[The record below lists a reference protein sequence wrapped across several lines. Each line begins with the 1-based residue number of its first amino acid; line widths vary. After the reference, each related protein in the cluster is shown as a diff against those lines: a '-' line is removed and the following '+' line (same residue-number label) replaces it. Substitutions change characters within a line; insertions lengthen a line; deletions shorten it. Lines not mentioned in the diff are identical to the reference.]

1 MMHVRPFR
9 LAVLL
14 AFLFLALPARAQD
27 TSAQNS
33 RKARLEE
40 EIAIIDGQLRE
51 NATRNSNALNT
62 LALVQQKIDL
72 RRGLIREGEQEI
84 ARLDGEIRR
93 KQMRID
99 SLQVRLDTMSFY
111 YNKLVKGAYKNRDA
125 RVWYMYI
132 IASENLAQGLRR
144 YSFLKN
150 LSREMNNQGIKIK
163 EAKAALEGEKEQLA
177 GLRSEAAAL
186 QQERLAEM
194 ERLRREEATAQQTIQ
209 VLKREKSRYQSQLN
223 AKRKEVEALNRE
235 IARIIEEAVKEAAK
249 AKTASTASPSNSR
262 RSTTSSSSNKAAEP
276 IDYTLGNEFSSNK
289 GKLPWPA
296 EGPVVEKFGA
306 QYHPVYTQLK
316 LPDSEGISI
325 ALANGTQVKA
335 VFDGVVKSV
344 IVQPGYNKCVLVQHG
359 DYFTFYCKLGTVSV
373 KAGDKVQTGQ
383 VLGAVEPIGGSTQ
396 LHFQLWSSK
405 GPQNPVPW
413 LRPR

>member
-1 MMHVRPFR
+1 MMRLRPY
-9 LAVLL
+9 LL
-14 AFLFLALPARAQD
+14 LLLLFLAIPAGAQD
-27 TSAQNS
+27 TSAQKS
-33 RKARLEE
+33 RRDRLEK
-40 EIAIIDGQLRE
+40 EIAIIDGQLRD

-62 LALVQQKIDL
+62 LALVQQKMEL
-72 RRGLIREGEQEI
+72 RRGLIKEGEAEI
-84 ARLDGEIRR
+84 ERLDGEIRR

-99 SLQVRLDTMSFY
+99 SLQVRLDTMTFY
-111 YNKLVKGAYKNRDA
+111 YNRLIKGAYKNRDA

-132 IASENLAQGLRR
+132 LASENLAQGLRR

-150 LSREMNNQGIKIK
+150 LSREMNTQGVKIK
-163 EAKAALEGEKEQLA
+163 EAKAVLEDEREQLA
-177 GLRSEAAAL
+177 GLRSDAAAL
-186 QQERLAEM
+186 QQERLAEL
-194 ERLRREEATAQQTIQ
+194 EQLKREESTVQQTIQ
-209 VLKREKSRYQSQLN
+209 VLKKEKSKYQSQLN
-223 AKRKEVEALNRE
+223 SKRKEVEALNKE
-235 IARIIEEAVKEAAK
+235 IARIIAEAMKSA
-249 AKTASTASPSNSR
+249 ASTSNTSKKNSR
-262 RSTTSSSSNKAAEP
+262 TTETKKAEP
-276 IDYTLGNEFSSNK
+276 IDYTLANEFASNK

-316 LPDSEGISI
+316 LPDNEGISI
-325 ALANGTQVKA
+325 ALSSGTQVKA

-373 KAGDKVQTGQ
+373 KAGDKVSTGQ

-405 GPQNPVPW
+405 GPQNPEPW

>member
-1 MMHVRPFR
+1 MMGFR
-9 LAVLL
+9 RYVLL
-14 AFLFLALPARAQD
+14 LLLLCFVLPASAQD
-27 TSAQNS
+27 TSAQKS
-33 RKARLEE
+33 RRDRLEH
-40 EIAIIDGQLRE
+40 EISIIDGQLRD

-62 LALVQQKIDL
+62 LALVQQKIEL
-72 RRGLIREGEQEI
+72 RRGLIREGEEEI

-99 SLQVRLDTMSFY
+99 SLQVRLDTMTFY

-132 IASENLAQGLRR
+132 LASENLAQGLRR

-150 LSREMNNQGIKIK
+150 LSKEMNSQGVKIK
-163 EAKAALEGEKEQLA
+163 EAKAVLEGEREQLA

-186 QQERLAEM
+186 QKERLAEM
-194 ERLRREEATAQQTIQ
+194 ERLRREESTAQQTIQ
-209 VLKREKSRYQSQLN
+209 VLRKEKSRYQSQLN
-223 AKRKEVEALNRE
+223 SKRREVEALNKE
-235 IARIIEEAVKEAAK
+235 IARIIAEAMKPAATTK
-249 AKTASTASPSNSR
+249 KNSRTTASAR
-262 RSTTSSSSNKAAEP
+262 KAEP
-276 IDYTLGNEFSSNK
+276 IDYTLGKEFSSNK

-316 LPDSEGISI
+316 LPDNEGISI
-325 ALANGTQVKA
+325 ALSNGTQVKA

-373 KAGDKVQTGQ
+373 KAGDKVSTGQ

-405 GPQNPVPW
+405 GPQNPIPW
-413 LRPR
+413 LRPQ

>member
-1 MMHVRPFR
+1 MMRLRPY
-9 LAVLL
+9 LL
-14 AFLFLALPARAQD
+14 LLLLCLALPAGAQD
-27 TSAQNS
+27 TSAQKS
-33 RKARLEE
+33 RRDRLEK
-40 EIAIIDGQLRE
+40 EIAIIDGQLRD

-62 LALVQQKIDL
+62 LALVQQKMEL
-72 RRGLIREGEQEI
+72 RRGLIKEGEAEI
-84 ARLDGEIRR
+84 ERLDGEIRR

-99 SLQVRLDTMSFY
+99 SLQVRLDTMTFY
-111 YNKLVKGAYKNRDA
+111 YNRLIKGAYKNRDA

-132 IASENLAQGLRR
+132 LASENLAQGLRR

-150 LSREMNNQGIKIK
+150 LSREMNTQGVKIK
-163 EAKAALEGEKEQLA
+163 EAKAVLEDEREQLA
-177 GLRSEAAAL
+177 GLRSDAAAL
-186 QQERLAEM
+186 QQERLAEL
-194 ERLRREEATAQQTIQ
+194 EQLKREESTVQQTIQ
-209 VLKREKSRYQSQLN
+209 VLKKEKSKYQSQLN
-223 AKRKEVEALNRE
+223 SKRKEVEALNKE
-235 IARIIEEAVKEAAK
+235 IARIIAEAMKSA
-249 AKTASTASPSNSR
+249 ASTSNTSKKNSR
-262 RSTTSSSSNKAAEP
+262 TTETKKAEP
-276 IDYTLGNEFSSNK
+276 IDYTLANEFASNK

-316 LPDSEGISI
+316 LPDNEGISI
-325 ALANGTQVKA
+325 ALSSGTQVKA

-373 KAGDKVQTGQ
+373 KAGDKVSTGQ

-405 GPQNPVPW
+405 GPQNPEPW

>member
-1 MMHVRPFR
+1 MRLRPY
-9 LAVLL
+9 LL
-14 AFLFLALPARAQD
+14 IMLICLALPSRAQD
-27 TSAQNS
+27 TSAQKS
-33 RKARLEE
+33 RRDRLEQ
-40 EIAIIDGQLRE
+40 EISIIDGQLRE

-62 LALVQQKIDL
+62 LALVQQKIEL
-72 RRGLIREGEQEI
+72 RRGLIREGEEEI
-84 ARLDGEIRR
+84 SRLDGEIRR

-99 SLQVRLDTMSFY
+99 SLQVRLDTMTYY
-111 YNKLVKGAYKNRDA
+111 YNRLVKGAYKNRDA
-125 RVWYMYI
+125 RIWYMYI
-132 IASENLAQGLRR
+132 LASDNLAQGLRR

-150 LSREMNNQGIKIK
+150 LSKEMNSQGVKIK
-163 EAKAALEGEKEQLA
+163 EAKAVLEGEREQLA

-186 QQERLAEM
+186 QQERMAEL
-194 ERLRREEATAQQTIQ
+194 ERLKREEATAQQTIQ
-209 VLKREKSRYQSQLN
+209 VLKKEKSRYQSQLN
-223 AKRKEVEALNRE
+223 SKRKEVEALNKE
-235 IARIIEEAVKEAAK
+235 IARIIAEAMKPAA
-249 AKTASTASPSNSR
+249 
-262 RSTTSSSSNKAAEP
+262 SSSKNNTRTATTKKAEP
-276 IDYTLGNEFSSNK
+276 IDYTLANEFASNK

-316 LPDSEGISI
+316 LPDNEGISI
-325 ALANGTQVKA
+325 ALASGTQVKA

-373 KAGDKVQTGQ
+373 KAGDKVSTGQ
-383 VLGAVEPIGGSTQ
+383 VLGEVEPIGGSTQ

>member
-1 MMHVRPFR
+1 MKR
-9 LAVLL
+9 LLCIFSLVMLCLVQAY
-14 AFLFLALPARAQD
+14 AQD
-27 TSAQNS
+27 TSAQRS
-33 RKARLEE
+33 RRDRLEQ

-62 LALVQQKIDL
+62 LSLVQQKIDL
-72 RRGLIREGEQEI
+72 RRGLIKEGEQEI
-84 ARLDGEIRR
+84 ARLDGEVRR

-99 SLQVRLDTMSFY
+99 SLQVRLDTMTFY
-111 YNKLVKGAYKNRDA
+111 YNRLVKGAYKNRDA

-132 IASENLAQGLRR
+132 LASENLAQGLRR
-144 YSFLKN
+144 YAFLRN
-150 LSREMNNQGIKIK
+150 LSREMNSQGVKIN
-163 EAKAALEGEKEQLA
+163 EAKKVLEGEKEQLGA
-177 GLRSEAAAL
+177 LRAEAAAL

-194 ERLRREEATAQQTIQ
+194 ERLRREETTAQQTIQ
-209 VLKREKSRYQSQLN
+209 VLRKEKNNYQKQLN
-223 AKRKEVEALNRE
+223 AKRREVEALNKE
-235 IARIIEEAVKEAAK
+235 IARIIAEAMKPA
-249 AKTASTASPSNSR
+249 ASTKKNAPASSK
-262 RSTTSSSSNKAAEP
+262 KAAAP
-276 IDYTLGNEFSSNK
+276 IDYTLAKEFASNK

-316 LPDSEGISI
+316 LPDNEGISI
-325 ALANGTQVKA
+325 ALSNGTQVQA

-359 DYFTFYCKLGTVSV
+359 DYFTFYCKLGSVSV
-373 KAGDKVQTGQ
+373 KAGDKVKTGQ

-405 GPQNPVPW
+405 GPQNPMPW

>member
-1 MMHVRPFR
+1 MRR
-9 LAVLL
+9 VLL
-14 AFLFLALPARAQD
+14 ISFLFLLMPVMYTASAQD
-27 TSAQNS
+27 TSAQIT
-33 RKARLEE
+33 RRARLEQ

-62 LALVQQKIDL
+62 LSLVQQKIEL
-72 RRGLIREGEQEI
+72 RKGLIKEGEEEI
-84 ARLDGEIRR
+84 ARLDGDMRR

-99 SLQVRLDTMSFY
+99 SLQVRLDTMTFY
-111 YNKLVKGAYKNRDA
+111 YNRLVKGAYKNRDA

-132 IASENLAQGLRR
+132 LASENLAQGLRR

-150 LSREMNNQGIKIK
+150 LSKEMNGQGVKIK
-163 EAKAALEGEKEQLA
+163 EAQAVLEGEKEQLA
-177 GLRSEAAAL
+177 GMRAEAAEL
-186 QQERLAEM
+186 QKTRMAEL
-194 ERLRREEATAQQTIQ
+194 ESLRKEEATAQQTIQ
-209 VLKREKSRYQSQLN
+209 VLKKEKSKYQSQLN
-223 AKRKEVEALNRE
+223 SKRKEVEALNKE
-235 IARIIEEAVKEAAK
+235 IARIIAEAMNAK
-249 AKTASTASPSNSR
+249 AKSSNNK
-262 RSTTSSSSNKAAEP
+262 SSSSSSKAAAAP
-276 IDYTLGNEFSSNK
+276 IDYTLGKEFSSNK

-325 ALANGTQVKA
+325 ALSNGAQVKA
-335 VFDGVVKSV
+335 VFDGVIKSV

-359 DYFTFYCKLGTVSV
+359 DYFTFYCKLGSVSV
-373 KAGDKVQTGQ
+373 KAGDKVKTGQ

>member
-1 MMHVRPFR
+1 MMR
-9 LAVLL
+9 LRQYIL
-14 AFLFLALPARAQD
+14 LFLLLCAVLPARAQD
-27 TSAQNS
+27 TSAQKS
-33 RKARLEE
+33 RRDRLEK
-40 EIAIIDGQLRE
+40 EIAIIDGQLRD

-72 RRGLIREGEQEI
+72 RRGLIKEGEAEI

-99 SLQVRLDTMSFY
+99 SLQVRLDTMTFY

-132 IASENLAQGLRR
+132 LASENLAQGLRR

-150 LSREMNNQGIKIK
+150 LSREMNSQGVKIK
-163 EAKAALEGEKEQLA
+163 EAKAVLEGEREQLA
-177 GLRSEAAAL
+177 GLRSEAATL
-186 QQERLAEM
+186 QQERLAEL
-194 ERLRREEATAQQTIQ
+194 ERLKREEATAQQTIQ
-209 VLKREKSRYQSQLN
+209 VLKKEKSKYQSQLN
-223 AKRKEVEALNRE
+223 SKRKEVEALNKE
-235 IARIIEEAVKEAAK
+235 IARIIAEAMKPAASSSKKNAK
-249 AKTASTASPSNSR
+249 ADTK
-262 RSTTSSSSNKAAEP
+262 KAEP
-276 IDYTLGNEFSSNK
+276 IDYTLANEFASNK

-316 LPDSEGISI
+316 LPDNEGITI
-325 ALANGTQVKA
+325 ALANGTQIKA

-373 KAGDKVQTGQ
+373 KAGDKVSTGQ

-413 LRPR
+413 LRPQ

>member
-1 MMHVRPFR
+1 MRR
-9 LAVLL
+9 LGSIVFLTLLL
-14 AFLFLALPARAQD
+14 ALSGAQGASAQD
-27 TSAQNS
+27 TSAQKS
-33 RKARLEE
+33 RKARLEQ

-62 LALVQQKIDL
+62 LALVQQKIEL
-72 RRGLIREGEQEI
+72 RRGLLNEGEQEI
-84 ARLDGEIRR
+84 ARLDGEMRR
-93 KQMRID
+93 KQARID
-99 SLQVRLDTMSFY
+99 SLQVRLDTMTFY

-132 IASENLAQGLRR
+132 LASENLAQGLRR

-150 LSREMNNQGIKIK
+150 LSKEMNSQGVKIK
-163 EAKAALEGEKEQLA
+163 EAQAVLEGEKEQLA
-177 GLRSEAAAL
+177 GLRAEAAAL
-186 QQERLAEM
+186 QQERMAEM

-209 VLKREKSRYQSQLN
+209 VLKKEKNKYQSQLN
-223 AKRKEVEALNRE
+223 SKRREVEALNKE
-235 IARIIEEAVKEAAK
+235 IARIIAEAV
-249 AKTASTASPSNSR
+249 
-262 RSTTSSSSNKAAEP
+262 SSNARSNRGNAPASSRKPAAP
-276 IDYTLGNEFSSNK
+276 IDHALAAEFSSNK

-296 EGPVVEKFGA
+296 EGPVVERFGA

-325 ALANGTQVKA
+325 ALSNGAQVKC

-373 KAGDKVQTGQ
+373 KAGDQVKTGQ
-383 VLGAVEPIGGSTQ
+383 VLGSVEPIGGSTQ

-405 GPQNPVPW
+405 GPQNPIPW
-413 LRPR
+413 LRPQ

>member
-1 MMHVRPFR
+1 MKR
-9 LAVLL
+9 
-14 AFLFLALPARAQD
+14 FLFIAILFFLLPAAYTASAQD
-27 TSAQNS
+27 TSAQTT
-33 RKARLEE
+33 RRARLEQ

-62 LALVQQKIDL
+62 LSLVQQKIEL
-72 RRGLIREGEQEI
+72 RKGLLKEGEQEI
-84 ARLDGEIRR
+84 ARLDGEMRR

-99 SLQVRLDTMSFY
+99 SLQVRLDTMTFY
-111 YNKLVKGAYKNRDA
+111 YNRLVKGAYKNRDA

-132 IASENLAQGLRR
+132 LASENLAQGLRR

-150 LSREMNNQGIKIK
+150 LSREMNTQGIKIK
-163 EAKAALEGEKEQLA
+163 AAQEVLEGEKEQLA
-177 GLRSEAAAL
+177 GMRAEAAEL
-186 QQERLAEM
+186 QKARQAEL
-194 ERLRREEATAQQTIQ
+194 ESLRKEEATAQQTIQ
-209 VLKREKSRYQSQLN
+209 VLKKEKSKYQSQLN
-223 AKRKEVEALNRE
+223 SKRKEVEALNKE
-235 IARIIEEAVKEAAK
+235 IARIIAEAMNAK
-249 AKTASTASPSNSR
+249 A
-262 RSTTSSSSNKAAEP
+262 TSSSKKSSSSSSAKAAAP
-276 IDYTLGNEFSSNK
+276 IDYTLGKEFSSNK

-296 EGPVVEKFGA
+296 EGPIVEKFGA

-325 ALANGTQVKA
+325 ALSNGAQVKA

-359 DYFTFYCKLGTVSV
+359 DYFTFYCKLGSVSV
-373 KAGDKVQTGQ
+373 KAGDKVKTGQ

>member
-1 MMHVRPFR
+1 MRR
-9 LAVLL
+9 LGSIVFLTLLL
-14 AFLFLALPARAQD
+14 ALSGAQGASAQD
-27 TSAQNS
+27 TSAQKS
-33 RKARLEE
+33 RKARLEQ

-62 LALVQQKIDL
+62 LALVQQKIEL
-72 RRGLIREGEQEI
+72 RRGLLNEGEQEI
-84 ARLDGEIRR
+84 ARLDGEMRR

-99 SLQVRLDTMSFY
+99 SLQVRLDTMTFY

-132 IASENLAQGLRR
+132 LASENLAQGLRR

-150 LSREMNNQGIKIK
+150 LSKEMNSQGVKIK
-163 EAKAALEGEKEQLA
+163 EAQAVLEGEKEQLA
-177 GLRSEAAAL
+177 GLRAEAAAL
-186 QQERLAEM
+186 QQERMAEM
-194 ERLRREEATAQQTIQ
+194 EHLRREEATAQQTIQ
-209 VLKREKSRYQSQLN
+209 VLKKEKNKYQSQLN
-223 AKRKEVEALNRE
+223 SKRREVEALNKE
-235 IARIIEEAVKEAAK
+235 IARIIAEAV
-249 AKTASTASPSNSR
+249 
-262 RSTTSSSSNKAAEP
+262 SSNARSNRGNAPASSRKSAAP
-276 IDYTLGNEFSSNK
+276 IDHALAAEFSSNK

-296 EGPVVEKFGA
+296 EGPVVERFGA

-325 ALANGTQVKA
+325 ALSNGAQVKC

-373 KAGDKVQTGQ
+373 KAGDQVKTGQ
-383 VLGAVEPIGGSTQ
+383 VLGSVEPIGGSTQ

-405 GPQNPVPW
+405 GPQNPIPW
-413 LRPR
+413 LRPQ

>member
-1 MMHVRPFR
+1 M
-9 LAVLL
+9 LL
-14 AFLFLALPARAQD
+14 CLALPSRAQD
-27 TSAQNS
+27 TSAQKS
-33 RKARLEE
+33 RRDRLEQ
-40 EIAIIDGQLRE
+40 EISIIDGQLRE

-62 LALVQQKIDL
+62 LALVQQKIEL
-72 RRGLIREGEQEI
+72 RRGLIREGEEEI
-84 ARLDGEIRR
+84 SRLDREIRR

-99 SLQVRLDTMSFY
+99 SLQVRLDTMTYY
-111 YNKLVKGAYKNRDA
+111 YNRLVKGAYKNRDA

-132 IASENLAQGLRR
+132 LASDNLAQGLRR

-150 LSREMNNQGIKIK
+150 LSKEMNSQGVKIK
-163 EAKAALEGEKEQLA
+163 EAKAVLEGEREQLA

-186 QQERLAEM
+186 QQERLAEL
-194 ERLRREEATAQQTIQ
+194 ERLKREEATAQQTIQ
-209 VLKREKSRYQSQLN
+209 VLKKEKSRYQSQLN
-223 AKRKEVEALNRE
+223 SKRKEVEALNNE
-235 IARIIEEAVKEAAK
+235 IARIIAEAMKPA
-249 AKTASTASPSNSR
+249 ASTSKKNTKNA
-262 RSTTSSSSNKAAEP
+262 TTKKAEP
-276 IDYTLGNEFSSNK
+276 IDYTLANEFASNK

-296 EGPVVEKFGA
+296 EGPIVEKFGA

-316 LPDSEGISI
+316 LPDNEGISI
-325 ALANGTQVKA
+325 ALASGTQVKA

-373 KAGDKVQTGQ
+373 KAGDKVSTGQ
-383 VLGAVEPIGGSTQ
+383 VLGEVEPIGGSTQ

>member
-1 MMHVRPFR
+1 MR
-9 LAVLL
+9 LRQHIL
-14 AFLFLALPARAQD
+14 LFLLLCAVLPARAQD
-27 TSAQNS
+27 TSAQKS
-33 RKARLEE
+33 RRDRLER
-40 EIAIIDGQLRE
+40 EISIIDGQLRD

-62 LALVQQKIDL
+62 LSLVQQKIDL
-72 RRGLIREGEQEI
+72 RRSLIKEGEAEI

-99 SLQVRLDTMSFY
+99 SLQVRLDTMTFY
-111 YNKLVKGAYKNRDA
+111 YNKLIKGAYKNRDA

-132 IASENLAQGLRR
+132 LASENLAQGLRR

-150 LSREMNNQGIKIK
+150 LSREMNSQGVKIK
-163 EAKAALEGEKEQLA
+163 EAKVVLEGEREQLA
-177 GLRSEAAAL
+177 GLRSDAAAL
-186 QQERLAEM
+186 QQERLAEL
-194 ERLRREEATAQQTIQ
+194 ERLKREEATVQQTIQ
-209 VLKREKSRYQSQLN
+209 VLKKEKTKYQSQLN
-223 AKRKEVEALNRE
+223 SKRKEVEALNKE
-235 IARIIEEAVKEAAK
+235 IARIIAEAMKPAASSSKKNAK
-249 AKTASTASPSNSR
+249 ADTK
-262 RSTTSSSSNKAAEP
+262 KAEP
-276 IDYTLGNEFSSNK
+276 IDYTLANEFASNK

-316 LPDSEGISI
+316 LPDNEGITI
-325 ALANGTQVKA
+325 ALANGTQIKA

-373 KAGDKVQTGQ
+373 KAGDKVSTGQ

-413 LRPR
+413 LRPQ

>member
-1 MMHVRPFR
+1 MTRVRTY
-9 LAVLL
+9 L
-14 AFLFLALPARAQD
+14 FLFLPLLLCFAQTARAQD
-27 TSAQNS
+27 TSAQQS
-33 RKARLEE
+33 RKARLEQ
-40 EIAIIDGQLRE
+40 EIAIIDGQLRD

-84 ARLDGEIRR
+84 ARMDGEIRR

-111 YNKLVKGAYKNRDA
+111 YNRLVKGAYKNRDA

-132 IASENLAQGLRR
+132 LASENLAQGLRR

-150 LSREMNNQGIKIK
+150 LSREMNNQGVKIK
-163 EAKAALEGEKEQLA
+163 EAKTVLEGEKEQLA
-177 GLRSEAAAL
+177 ALRSEAAAL
-186 QQERLAEM
+186 QKDRLDEM
-194 ERLRREEATAQQTIQ
+194 ERLRREEATARQTIQ
-209 VLKREKSRYQSQLN
+209 VLKKEKSKYQSQLN
-223 AKRKEVEALNRE
+223 SKRREVEALNKE
-235 IARIIEEAVKEAAK
+235 IARIIAEAMKPAAP
-249 AKTASTASPSNSR
+249 AKSTRKSSTSASA
-262 RSTTSSSSNKAAEP
+262 KKAEP
-276 IDYTLGNEFSSNK
+276 IDYTLGKEFSSNK

-296 EGPVVEKFGA
+296 EGPVVETFGA

-316 LPDSEGISI
+316 LPDNEGISI
-325 ALANGTQVKA
+325 ALSNGTKVKA

-373 KAGDKVQTGQ
+373 KAGDKVTTGQ

>member
-1 MMHVRPFR
+1 MR
-9 LAVLL
+9 LRQYIL
-14 AFLFLALPARAQD
+14 LFLLLCAVLPARAQD
-27 TSAQNS
+27 TSAQKS
-33 RKARLEE
+33 RRDRLER
-40 EIAIIDGQLRE
+40 EISIIDGQLRD

-62 LALVQQKIDL
+62 LSLVQQKIDL
-72 RRGLIREGEQEI
+72 RRSLIKEGEAEI

-99 SLQVRLDTMSFY
+99 SLQVRLDTMTFY
-111 YNKLVKGAYKNRDA
+111 YNKLIKGAYKNRDA

-132 IASENLAQGLRR
+132 LASENLAQGLRR

-150 LSREMNNQGIKIK
+150 LSREMNSQGVKIK
-163 EAKAALEGEKEQLA
+163 EAKVVLEGEREQLA
-177 GLRSEAAAL
+177 GLRSDAAAL
-186 QQERLAEM
+186 QQERLAEL
-194 ERLRREEATAQQTIQ
+194 ERLKREEATVQQTIQ
-209 VLKREKSRYQSQLN
+209 VLKKEKTKYQSQLN
-223 AKRKEVEALNRE
+223 SKRKEVEALNKE
-235 IARIIEEAVKEAAK
+235 IARIIAEAMKPAASSSKKNAK
-249 AKTASTASPSNSR
+249 ADTK
-262 RSTTSSSSNKAAEP
+262 KAEP
-276 IDYTLGNEFSSNK
+276 IDYTLANEFASNK

-316 LPDSEGISI
+316 LPDNEGITI
-325 ALANGTQVKA
+325 ALANGTQIKA

-373 KAGDKVQTGQ
+373 KAGDKVSTGQ

-413 LRPR
+413 LRPQ

>member
-1 MMHVRPFR
+1 M
-9 LAVLL
+9 
-14 AFLFLALPARAQD
+14 
-27 TSAQNS
+27 
-33 RKARLEE
+33 
-40 EIAIIDGQLRE
+40 
-51 NATRNSNALNT
+51 
-62 LALVQQKIDL
+62 
-72 RRGLIREGEQEI
+72 
-84 ARLDGEIRR
+84 RR

-99 SLQVRLDTMSFY
+99 SLQVRLDTMTFY

-132 IASENLAQGLRR
+132 LASENLAQGLRR

-150 LSREMNNQGIKIK
+150 LSREMNSQGVKIK
-163 EAKAALEGEKEQLA
+163 AAKEVLEGEKEQLA
-177 GLRSEAAAL
+177 GMRAEAAEL
-186 QQERLAEM
+186 QKARMAEL
-194 ERLRREEATAQQTIQ
+194 ETLRREEATAQQTIQ
-209 VLKREKSRYQSQLN
+209 VLKKEKSKYQSQLN
-223 AKRKEVEALNRE
+223 SKRREVEALNKE
-235 IARIIEEAVKEAAK
+235 IARIIAEAMNTK
-249 AKTASTASPSNSR
+249 AK
-262 RSTTSSSSNKAAEP
+262 SSSSNKRSSSSSSKAAAAP
-276 IDYTLGNEFSSNK
+276 IDYTLGKEFSSNK

-325 ALANGTQVKA
+325 ALSNGAQVKA

-373 KAGDKVQTGQ
+373 KAGDKVKTGQ